1 MKISIITITYNS
13 AATLPRALESVRSQT
28 YGDIEHI
35 IVDGAST
42 DGTVD
47 LIKAYADPP
56 SLSPSLERVKSSA
69 RSDCRWPS
77 VELPGVGSPVR
88 WISEPDNGIYNAL
101 NKGIAM
107 ATGDVIGFLH
117 SDDVF
122 FSPDSIGQIA
132 AAFESSGADV
142 VYGDLEYRHGDKVV
156 RRWRSNAFRRGDLK
170 YGWMP
175 PHPTVYVRREVYR
188 QVGPY
193 DEWFRISADYDM
205 ILRIFTAGYK
215 TRYIPQVLVAMETGG
230 ASNRDAKARLSKT
243 QEDYFVLKKNHVG
256 AGLLT
261 VACKQLRKIRQFLR
275 QS

>member
-35 IVDGAST
+35 IIDGAST
-42 DGTVD
+42 DGTKE
-47 LIKAYADPP
+47 LIINYQ
-56 SLSPSLERVKSSA
+56 LSIINSQ
-69 RSDCRWPS
+69 
-77 VELPGVGSPVR
+77 SPKVR

-117 SDDVF
+117 SDDVLY
-122 FSPDSIGQIA
+122 SPDSIGQIA

-243 QEDYFVLKKNHVG
+243 QEDYIALKKNHVG

-275 QS
+275 KS

>member
-42 DGTVD
+42 DGTVEI
-47 LIKAYADPP
+47 IKNYSKGP
-56 SLSPSLERVKSSA
+56 SDKVPSTKE
-69 RSDCRWPS
+69 
-77 VELPGVGSPVR
+77 VR
-88 WISEPDNGIYNAL
+88 WVSEPDGGIYDAL
-101 NKGIAM
+101 NKGIRM

-117 SDDVF
+117 SDDVLY
-122 FSPDSIGQIA
+122 SPDSIGQIA

-205 ILRIFTAGYK
+205 MLRIFTAGYK
-215 TRYIPQVLVAMETGG
+215 TCYIPQVLVAMETGG

-275 QS
+275 KS

>member
-42 DGTVD
+42 DGTKE
-47 LIKAYADPP
+47 LIINYQ
-56 SLSPSLERVKSSA
+56 LSIINSQ
-69 RSDCRWPS
+69 
-77 VELPGVGSPVR
+77 SPKVR
-88 WISEPDNGIYNAL
+88 WISEPDGGIYNAL

-117 SDDVF
+117 SDDVLY
-122 FSPDSIGQIA
+122 SPDSIGQIA
-132 AAFESSGADV
+132 ATFESSGADV